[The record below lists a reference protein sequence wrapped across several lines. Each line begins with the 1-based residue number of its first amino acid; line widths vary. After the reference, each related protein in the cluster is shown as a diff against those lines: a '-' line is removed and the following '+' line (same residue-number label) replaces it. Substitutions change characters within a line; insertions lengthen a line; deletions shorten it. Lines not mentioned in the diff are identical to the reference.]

1 MAAKVSQIGAPRASR
16 RTAPIRTEPQPCRN
30 LPLSSAGPPRGTD
43 LRRIIFPRTSSGI
56 PMLGHFR
63 LTRAHDEDPYVRR
76 VIRALDRRRL
86 GAVALV
92 TLLLSVGPYF
102 SP

>member
-1 MAAKVSQIGAPRASR
+1 
-16 RTAPIRTEPQPCRN
+16 
-30 LPLSSAGPPRGTD
+30 
-43 LRRIIFPRTSSGI
+43 
-56 PMLGHFR
+56 MLGHFR

-76 VIRALDRRRL
+76 VLCALDRRRL

-102 SP
+102 SPDFLGFFSPA